1 MQLQLE
7 RQQAQAA
14 RQQLETARNATR
26 GSGRA
31 NAILNANSVP
41 ANPNPSIN
49 HNTNGSPNPGP
60 AESSTQHNSHS
71 SQFLLSRWFLF
82 LPYTDVDPVPLPGD
96 SNVTM
101 SLPRLSEPRLSEA
114 ERQACEAK
122 WADRS
127 LFVTELLLSTLL
139 PDEDASAS
147 SSEDEDDCHGSLRH
161 FADFKAMGCVEVMTL
176 DVALENLNLKETT
189 PTVKTTKTTPKS
201 APTKKEPPAPPL

>member
-1 MQLQLE
+1 M
-7 RQQAQAA
+7 
-14 RQQLETARNATR
+14 
-26 GSGRA
+26 
-31 NAILNANSVP
+31 P
-41 ANPNPSIN
+41 PNPNPSVN
-49 HNTNGSPNPGP
+49 HNSNTSPNPGP

-71 SQFLLSRWFLF
+71 SQFLLSRWGLF
-82 LPYTDVDPVPLPGD
+82 LLYTDKEDLILSCYLATKHLSLRADSVVVPLC
-96 SNVTM
+96 
-101 SLPRLSEPRLSEA
+101 LLRLSEPRLSEA

-139 PDEDASAS
+139 PNEDAT

-189 PTVKTTKTTPKS
+189 PTVKTTKTAPKS
-201 APTKKEPPAPPL
+201 APAKKEPPAPPL